1 VIRETI
7 LTLLADA
14 EQRCAVGDIRIH
26 EQMAFIAKLAQ
37 AGCQVVHA
45 KATLRMLN
53 QLQQD
58 VVARRRSLLDALYES
73 FETTEPMQR
82 STSHA
87 PLRPQWACIALQR
100 AHALQSVAIRCTAQ
114 LSSLDKPCKRLQ
126 CDEIW
131 SLVYAKAKN
140 VATAKAAPEG
150 AGDAWTWTAIDADT
164 KLVAAWRVGT
174 RASGVAYDFMQA
186 HDGRSEGL
194 SGSVRGRVRLKH
206 RLRAARE
213 NLRFASDKGAGAQVQ
228 PGELL
233 RDQGNEGGGRSRW
246 PAHQHELRQRQ
257 NLRSAAQ
264 VELVASMEA
273 IEHC

>member
-37 AGCQVVHA
+37 AGCQLVHA

-53 QLQQD
+53 QLQQE

-126 CDEIW
+126 CDESGRW
-131 SLVYAKAKN
+131 CMRRRRTSRPRRPLPRARAMPGRGRRLTLTPNSLRRGGLARALAVLHMILCRLTTDGLKAYLE
-140 VATAKAAPEG
+140 ALEG
-150 AGDAWTWTAIDADT
+150 AFGSNIDFAQLVKIYGSPATKGPERKYSPESFCGTKVMKVAGDP
-164 KLVAAWRVGT
+164 
-174 RASGVAYDFMQA
+174 
-186 HDGRSEGL
+186 DGQHISTSYVSARTCALLPRS
-194 SGSVRGRVRLKH
+194 S
-206 RLRAARE
+206 
-213 NLRFASDKGAGAQVQ
+213 
-228 PGELL
+228 
-233 RDQGNEGGGRSRW
+233 
-246 PAHQHELRQRQ
+246 
-257 NLRSAAQ
+257 
-264 VELVASMEA
+264 
-273 IEHC
+273 